1 MAKRVVIKAS
11 DNRPNIKSPPVTSD
25 EAREQQLVALA
36 FDLVEQ
42 RLRDGTASA
51 QETVHFLKLGSSK
64 EKLERQI
71 KEEEKKLVVAKTSAL
86 EAERDLKVLTE
97 EAIKAIKA
105 YNGQSEEDE

>member
-1 MAKRVVIKAS
+1 MTKRVVIKAS
-11 DNRPNIKSPPVTSD
+11 DNRPIIKSPPVTSD

-36 FDLVEQ
+36 YDLVEQ

-51 QETVHFLKLGSSK
+51 QETVHFLKIGSSK